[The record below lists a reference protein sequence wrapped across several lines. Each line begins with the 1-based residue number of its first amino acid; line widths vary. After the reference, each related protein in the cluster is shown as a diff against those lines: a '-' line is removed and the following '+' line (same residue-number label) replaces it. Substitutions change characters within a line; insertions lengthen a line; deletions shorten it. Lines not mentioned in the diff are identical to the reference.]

1 MALASMYQRIPYDT
15 LNRVNKKKPQN
26 YAICRLP
33 STSANNPHDPSVAS
47 FEKAR
52 KGAAPPGMRLDTAF
66 ARWETVPFPKDIDF
80 ERALEAIENSNSREP
95 RVLKYKLN
103 FADGS
108 HILLKR
114 SNWEDASTLNCE
126 ECYDPNGAF
135 QKMTGS
141 KKDDFAATEGKKRA
155 AALANGCGH
164 LTERK
169 RDGEG
174 SPLNHSFAA
183 PQPKVGG
190 AGYAFTPMSYIS
202 HEVRPNQNFPGVR
215 PGLRETNK
223 TAHQFLRKEENM

>member
-15 LNRVNKKKPQN
+15 LNKVNKKKPQN

-47 FEKAR
+47 FENAR
-52 KGAAPPGMRLDTAF
+52 KGSGQMPRVDTAF

-80 ERALEAIENSNSREP
+80 ERALEAIEVSNAKEP

-114 SNWEDASTLNCE
+114 ANWEISSSLNCE

-135 QKMTGS
+135 HKMTNP

-155 AALANGCGH
+155 QALADGH
-164 LTERK
+164 GNCWSLPVTR
-169 RDGEG
+169 
-174 SPLNHSFAA
+174 LFW
-183 PQPKVGG
+183 
-190 AGYAFTPMSYIS
+190 
-202 HEVRPNQNFPGVR
+202 
-215 PGLRETNK
+215 
-223 TAHQFLRKEENM
+223 FLRILGINMSQIHMLDLLLVGWW